1 MAQIRDEK
9 GRFVG
14 GAPPNGLD
22 KRPQDRGKGFWK
34 REDTPR
40 FKLEQMMK
48 LTVDELAEL
57 ADSKDAPLFDRKLA
71 IAISAGQW
79 KEIKEMIHE
88 IYGKPRETVDLKSSV
103 QADPDTVRAVVAK
116 ILNDKSD

>member
-9 GRFVG
+9 GRIVG
-14 GAPPNGLD
+14 GPPPNGLD

-40 FKLEQMMK
+40 YKLEQMMK
-48 LTVDELAEL
+48 LTIDELGEI
-57 ADSKDAPLFDRKLA
+57 ADDKSAPLFDRKLA

-79 KEIKEMIHE
+79 REIKEMIHE

-103 QADPDTVRAVVAK
+103 QADPDSVRAVVAK